1 MMLQEMRCYDKG
13 NWVVVREK
21 DRRVVHRTNSNAAA
35 HSFADKVTKESNE
48 YHYVDEE
55 EDCMAKSAIEAA
67 GGIVQDGE

>member
-21 DRRVVHRTNSNAAA
+21 DRRIVHRTNSNAAA
-35 HSFADKVTKESNE
+35 HSFADKVTEESND

-55 EDCMAKSAIEAA
+55 GCMVKAAIKAA
-67 GGIVQDGE
+67 GGIVKEAE